1 MKLAENEDESLQK
14 DFQRCLEE
22 YNSNRFSNLSLHSE
36 VLKMR
41 TQLIERKEIMQ
52 NKQEI
57 INVAFQERQKLE
69 NYK

>member
-1 MKLAENEDESLQK
+1 VRLAEVDDENMQK

-41 TQLIERKEIMQ
+41 TQLVERK
-52 NKQEI
+52 
-57 INVAFQERQKLE
+57 
-69 NYK
+69 

>member
-1 MKLAENEDESLQK
+1 MEEVKKHNEELALCLEEVKGKVRSAEFEDECLQK

-41 TQLIERKEIMQ
+41 TQL
-52 NKQEI
+52 
-57 INVAFQERQKLE
+57 V
-69 NYK
+69 